1 MVDKTISDLYTDNPI
16 TGLADGDLIEAEQ
29 SSTSGGTTFGDVFTY
44 VQSKTFTAAKLQ
56 RYSETTAAATSAI
69 DRADGGRQT
78 LTLTADVTLTI
89 TMSNGED
96 MELTILNGDTW
107 TVTWPAGDWLGG
119 SLPVL
124 GAKTRVIV
132 DKDSA
137 GTLNFSL
144 VGDYS

>member
-1 MVDKTISDLYTDNPI
+1 MVDKTITDLRTDNPVTAI
-16 TGLADGDLIEAEQ
+16 TDATLLEVEDA
-29 SSTSGGTTFGDVFTY
+29 STSGGSTFGDVFTY
-44 VQSKTFTAAKLQ
+44 VNGKTFTGPVLQ

-124 GAKTRVIV
+124 AAKTRVVI
-132 DKDSA
+132 DKDST